1 MKKLFLFMVCLVCGT
16 ITQAQIANTK
26 WAGKLA
32 VPELLPV
39 TLSFKADVFEIY
51 LTENMELLESMSYKI
66 SGDTLN
72 LTKTTGGSPCADGSS
87 FKLKHA
93 MKDGQLVLTLI
104 SDDCAERASAWTQ
117 EPFTKVKE

>member
-93 MKDGQLVLTLI
+93 MKTG
-104 SDDCAERASAWTQ
+104 SWC
-117 EPFTKVKE
+117 